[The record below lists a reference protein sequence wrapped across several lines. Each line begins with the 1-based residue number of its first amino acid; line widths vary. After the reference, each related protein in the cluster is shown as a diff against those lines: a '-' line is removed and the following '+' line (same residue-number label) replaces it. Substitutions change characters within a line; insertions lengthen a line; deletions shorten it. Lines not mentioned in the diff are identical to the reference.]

1 MTMCDQCDMST
12 AAAAAIMPHAS
23 CQPQHRRHAHHRT
36 TRRRRAVSPCTRAP
50 VLPLPLPLP
59 QRISVNDRNGQLQKR
74 KEVEIYIC
82 CIEMSLRVTYVSRVT
97 KTSSYSLAVPVP
109 VMHCTQLYR
118 AQRARSPHRS
128 PHITSSMHNLI
139 INSHFGSK
147 LLAARLPRTP
157 PA

>member
-109 VMHCTQLYR
+109 VIDFSAECPLYLSGR
-118 AQRARSPHRS
+118 PSASRGGRSPPSTTPR
-128 PHITSSMHNLI
+128 PRAAATSC
-139 INSHFGSK
+139 
-147 LLAARLPRTP
+147 AAC
-157 PA
+157 AH